1 MLEPNIFVRRRPI
14 DAEGISRWDKKAGL
28 SGQGEKA
35 LSNENRKSAWLRPA
49 FSWKATTLKMPIS
62 RSMHYER
69 TPCFRKLKLTVVP
82 PADSRWLTSLSKK
95 VDLKN
100 GMFPLGERY
109 ALARMTFPP
118 RRQLT

>member
-1 MLEPNIFVRRRPI
+1 MDEVTEFST
-14 DAEGISRWDKKAGL
+14 GIAG
-28 SGQGEKA
+28 
-35 LSNENRKSAWLRPA
+35 
-49 FSWKATTLKMPIS
+49 
-62 RSMHYER
+62 SMHYER